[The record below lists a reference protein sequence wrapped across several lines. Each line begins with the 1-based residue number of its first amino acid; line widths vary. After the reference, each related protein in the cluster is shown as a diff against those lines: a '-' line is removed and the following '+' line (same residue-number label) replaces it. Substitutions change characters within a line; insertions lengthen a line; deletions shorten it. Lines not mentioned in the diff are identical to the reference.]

1 MHSWQMSKKN
11 QQLFETIYMQC
22 YPMVLQMCLGYMKGD
37 KNLANDLSQEIF
49 INIWNAMDSF
59 KGKSTHKTW
68 VYRITVNTCLQYIR
82 KEKNKKKVSIEKVEY
97 TLIEEQDE
105 STLDQ
110 NNSLYRA
117 IGTLE
122 ELDRLLIMMVLDGQ
136 DYDTISKVMGIKLIN
151 VRVKIHRI
159 KKRLKKIL
167 DHE

>member
-1 MHSWQMSKKN
+1 MSKKN
-11 QQLFETIYMQC
+11 QEFFQTIYKQC
-22 YPMVLQMCLGYMKGD
+22 YPMVVQMCLGYMKGD
-37 KNLANDLSQEIF
+37 ADLANDLTQEIF

-82 KEKNKKKVSIEKVEY
+82 KEKNKKKVSIEKVEHAL
-97 TLIEEQDE
+97 TEESYE
-105 STLDQ
+105 ATSDQ
-110 NNSLYRA
+110 NHSLYRA

-136 DYDTISKVMGIKLIN
+136 GYDDISEIMGIKSTN